1 VYKRQLNYLGYMLAD
16 RGVELE
22 TALGY
27 IRRAI
32 ELQPY
37 SGSYLDSLG
46 WAHFKL
52 GELEPAERYLTAAV
66 RTQYMSA
73 EVREHL
79 GYLYLALE
87 RPAEALA
94 EFRAAMANDL
104 ASVKSTAEVEEEIA
118 RLERLLGE
126 R

>member
-1 VYKRQLNYLGYMLAD
+1 MLAD
-16 RGVELE
+16 RGLELE

-27 IRRAI
+27 IRRAV

-46 WAHFKL
+46 WVYFKL
-52 GELEPAERYLTAAV
+52 GEMEPAERYLTAAV

-79 GYLYLALE
+79 GYLYLALD

-94 EFRAAMANDL
+94 EFRAAIAHDL
-104 ASVKSTAEVEEEIA
+104 ASVKSTAEVEGEIA
-118 RLERLLGE
+118 RLERLLE
-126 R
+126 EQ